1 MNFKIF
7 FGHAVVLWVLV
18 FLCVLC
24 TAFDVIGENKNV
36 FILKQV
42 LGQQET

>member
-1 MNFKIF
+1 MIFKII
-7 FGHAVVLWVLV
+7 FGHTVVLWVIV
-18 FLCVLC
+18 FLCDLC
-24 TAFDVIGENKNV
+24 VAFDVIGENKNV